1 MKIDEKIGH
10 FLIQAEIG
18 RGGMGTIYRAID
30 TMLNRE
36 VALKAIHP
44 QLADNQQLMD
54 RFKIEAMTQ
63 ARMNHPHI
71 VTIFSFNK
79 IDDQYIIAMEYVD
92 GKSLKEVLQAKKM
105 LGPSEA
111 ISIIIQVAEGLAYAH
126 AHNVIHRDIKPA
138 NILLAKDN
146 QVKISDFGIAKI
158 FGSQGLTKTG
168 MMMGTPWYTPPEQ
181 IMGKHIDFRADLYSL
196 GVTFYELVTSRVPFD
211 SETNSEFQIQKA
223 HLETP
228 PPRPSLYNP
237 QIGVKL
243 EKIILQALQKKVE
256 KRFQSAGEMIAEL
269 KKIHDELG
277 KTGQPKFSAVPQ
289 TQILD
294 APVKE
299 RRGFLKSPLKVI
311 AALIVLLGLGIS
323 WVFLSGKLLKRHDA
337 GGSGT
342 PQTIQ
347 PLAADKVP
355 AAGTVTSSLPA
366 PGDGV
371 ATGTEKT
378 PDNANQGLRQGAA
391 AENPLSAPAATLGEQ
406 KAPSSGAPADGG
418 VIKAAQVK
426 TAENTLSQAPDKTA
440 GNEKTLPEAVAAG
453 AEKKAVPEMV
463 QGQEG
468 ETPVEAP
475 PVEQLGSLDA
485 ELIRLRG
492 FMARRNLAAADRL
505 ADALLRSGYE
515 NRMLP
520 VLGNVKF
527 LLNKFAAAGE
537 LWLRSLQANHL
548 ITLEVVHLHD
558 AAGDS
563 CSGQL
568 KFKKKVIMFSSNARG
583 DHSFALQA
591 GNITAIRMGEGLR
604 ITIAATIGGQ
614 EMNESFMLD
623 IKNNKLAKEQFLVDF
638 LNNYVL

>member
-366 PGDGV
+366 PGDG
-371 ATGTEKT
+371 
-378 PDNANQGLRQGAA
+378 
-391 AENPLSAPAATLGEQ
+391 
-406 KAPSSGAPADGG
+406 G